1 MSDVMDEIKN
11 ESTMRKKSSKK
22 HIGSGMLKP
31 NRKVYIT
38 KNGEYLRISCEEAA
52 VNYITKGWRF
62 CCKKEGK
69 AKSPIM
75 VKPNENP
82 V

>member
-38 KNGEYLRISCEEAA
+38 KDGEYRRMPCDVALVDFIS
-52 VNYITKGWRF
+52 KGWRF

-75 VKPNENP
+75 VATTTPSI
-82 V
+82 